1 VSRSR
6 STRLIQ
12 IAMLIFSMAIMIQ
25 TAFAQ
30 STPPPRPTPT
40 QSGGEATP
48 VRNTPTPASTP
59 IGEGT
64 PFRPTPTSPSEPP
77 PSRATPT
84 LSSPP
89 AETPLPP
96 SPPEESSP
104 EATPLPT
111 LIPTPYLL
119 PVTGV
124 ADDDAGPGEAAVLIL
139 TGLMMA
145 CLGGGV
151 WIRRQ
156 QRRAER

>member
-59 IGEGT
+59 IEEGT
-64 PFRPTPTSPSEPP
+64 PFRPTPTSSSEPP
-77 PSRATPT
+77 PPRATPT
-84 LSSPP
+84 SSSPTEVP
-89 AETPLPP
+89 PPP
-96 SPPEESSP
+96 STPEEISP
-104 EATPLPT
+104 EASPVPT
-111 LIPTPYLL
+111 LVATPYLL

-124 ADDDAGPGEAAVLIL
+124 DDPAAGSGIASAWIL
-139 TGLMMA
+139 AGLLSA
-145 CLGGGV
+145 GFGCGV
-151 WIRRQ
+151 WVRWRRQ
-156 QRRAER
+156 QRAER